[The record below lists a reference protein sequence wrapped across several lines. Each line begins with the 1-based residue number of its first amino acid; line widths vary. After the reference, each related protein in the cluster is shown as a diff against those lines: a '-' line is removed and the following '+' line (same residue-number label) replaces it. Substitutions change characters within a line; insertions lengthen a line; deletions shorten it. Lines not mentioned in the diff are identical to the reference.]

1 MFDNEV
7 KTTRP
12 DTKTTEWVVKVDKVI
27 KTKNDSLLMVNLDVN
42 GVLIKGC
49 YFKEVTVKKDGQKYK
64 AGDKCYMLD
73 FPSQKHGDKY
83 YPVVWF
89 PVSNDIIEC
98 VKAQIMEDL
107 NEQK

>member
-42 GVLIKGC
+42 GVLIEGC

-64 AGDKCYMLD
+64 AGDKCYVID
-73 FPSQKHGDKY
+73 YPSQKVGDKY
-83 YPVVWF
+83 YRQVWF
-89 PVSNDIIEC
+89 PVSNENLASVIEQ
-98 VKAQIMEDL
+98 VKELM
-107 NEQK
+107 K